1 MPNSPQIPF
10 LAHNSTVKAWCWTG
24 VTITQSTSSPTQAT
38 VDAVSF
44 IDGYN
49 LRLDAVTHTNALPS
63 IYANENGNVYNANT
77 NASGVAVG
85 PYGAL
90 RFSFITPM
98 RDTKYKV
105 FVQFCTPDP
114 YIPYA
119 HALNSSIYPK
129 TTTGFW
135 VRAGLPVTS
144 PGSSTNQMTNVTL
157 FNGSNMRVVVL

>member
-1 MPNSPQIPF
+1 MPNSPQIAF

-24 VTITQSTSSPTQAT
+24 TTTTESATSPSQVT

-49 LRLDAVTHTNALPS
+49 LRLDSVSHTNATAATYPTGDV
-63 IYANENGNVYNANT
+63 NNGS
-77 NASGVAVG
+77 ASG
-85 PYGAL
+85 PYAAL

-98 RDTKYKV
+98 PDTKYKV
-105 FVQFCTPDP
+105 FVQFSMAGAANQ

-119 HALNSSIYPK
+119 HTLNSSTYPK

-135 VRAGLPVTS
+135 VRAGS
-144 PGSSTNQMTNVTL
+144 PILSAGATRNQMIAIT
-157 FNGSNMRVVVL
+157 FFPWSNMRVIVL